1 MRTLGKGISGVTT
14 RGATRLGGMAMSGL
28 GAGLGIGAA
37 FLGLQ
42 GLGSIFDK
50 MRAVSPE
57 LNAELTKLKVA
68 IGDAL
73 FPVAVQFADVLRE
86 NMPAIQSGLEMF
98 GNALAD
104 AVQFWTEEAFNPE
117 VWKDIGVAIAEAVQD
132 AITGVGFGSET
143 VAAPVR
149 QQMIAAG
156 QGDPV
161 ETQARLAF
169 MQGNYLEGIV
179 RSIEALFTGSE
190 GANSL

>member
-1 MRTLGKGISGVTT
+1 M
-14 RGATRLGGMAMSGL
+14 GGMAMSGL

-73 FPVAVQFADVLRE
+73 FPVAVKLADVLRE

-104 AVQFWTEEAFNPE
+104 AIQFWTEDAFNPE

-132 AITGVGFGSET
+132 AITGAGFGSET
-143 VAAPVR
+143 IAAPVR

-169 MQGNYLEGIV
+169 IQGNYLEGIV
-179 RSIEALFTGSE
+179 RAIEALFTGSE
-190 GANSL
+190 GAASL